1 MVGWGSGGAFQTCS
15 GAPIFYPVPSF
26 KSCPILQAFKLEIYN
41 NNSKIHGIEGVTG
54 LDLRKSGDQI
64 GCSQGIQWKY
74 SKFR

>member
-1 MVGWGSGGAFQTCS
+1 MVGCGSGGAFQTCS
-15 GAPIFYPVPSF
+15 GAPIFHPVPSF
-26 KSCPILQAFKLEIYN
+26 KSWPILQTFKLEIHN